1 MININDKEL
10 YKIRLFIF
18 FTLSDNIK
26 YTYNTNNYKYELIND
41 FRRIEMEKLQGM
53 VSDIVFK
60 NEENGYTIASLANE
74 NDEITIVGC
83 MPTLS
88 VGESIEIEG
97 KWVNHKIYGSQFEVQ
112 SFIPVTPSSLE
123 GIYVYLSS
131 GMIHGIG
138 EKMAKRIVDKFGVD
152 TLDII
157 QNTPERLT
165 EVEGI
170 GMKKVKQIQE
180 SYEENRE
187 LRNIII
193 QLSPYGITPNY
204 CLRIYK
210 KYKDKSLE
218 VINKNPYRL
227 AEEVRGIGFRI
238 ADDIASKIGI
248 DKYSPD
254 RIMQGILF
262 TLNQSLGSG
271 HTYLPK
277 TILIEQSVKIL
288 GVESKYIENGIMDL
302 AYDQKVHLENMNGE
316 ILVYLMMYYICE
328 NGVCKEIVK
337 LSQYETKDLHI
348 NIEEEIRIVEKED
361 EISLAN
367 NQILAVKEAINNGVT
382 IITGGPG
389 TGKTTTINTIIK
401 IFENNDQKVVLC
413 APTGRAAKRMSE
425 TSDKEAKTIHR
436 LLEMGFAT
444 DSDELVFFKDE
455 EDPIDADVIILDEAS
470 MVDVILMYNL
480 LKAVKLGTRLL
491 LVGDSDQLP
500 SVGAGNVLKDI
511 IDSNVIKT
519 VRLNEIFRQARE
531 SMIVVN
537 AHKINNGEP
546 LFLNVKNKDF
556 FFLRKNTNEE
566 ILNEIIGLVS
576 ERLPKF
582 YNFDKLKDIQ
592 VLTSMRKGDLGVNNL
607 NIELQKYLNPPNKYK
622 QEEQFAKRIF
632 RVGDKVMQIRNNY
645 TKKWET
651 EDKSDSGEGIYNG
664 DIGYIFH
671 IDKDKKTV
679 FVLFD
684 KIKIASYKYDE
695 LDELDHSF
703 CTTIHKSQGS
713 EFPVV
718 VIPIVWAP
726 PMLLSRNLLYTAVT
740 RAKKLVVLVGDVKYL
755 EQMIKNNRINDRYSN
770 LSYKLNKFIKEGLLS
785 K

>member
-1 MININDKEL
+1 
-10 YKIRLFIF
+10 
-18 FTLSDNIK
+18 
-26 YTYNTNNYKYELIND
+26 
-41 FRRIEMEKLQGM
+41 MEKLQGM

-170 GMKKVKQIQE
+170 GIKKVKQIQE

-277 TILIEQSVKIL
+277 RILIEQSVKIL
-288 GVESKYIENGIMDL
+288 GVEPKYVENGIMDL

-316 ILVYLMMYYICE
+316 ILIYLMMYYICE

-337 LSQYETKDLHI
+337 LSQHETKDLHI
-348 NIEEEIRIVEKED
+348 NIEEEIKVVEKED

-367 NQILAVKEAINNGVT
+367 NQILAVKESINNGVT

-425 TSDKEAKTIHR
+425 TSNKEAKTIHR

-444 DSDELVFFKDE
+444 DSDELVFFKDG

-470 MVDVILMYNL
+470 MVDIILMYNL
-480 LKAVKLGTRLL
+480 LKAIKLGTRLL

-537 AHKINNGEP
+537 AHKINSGEP

-556 FFLRKNTNEE
+556 FFLRKNNNEE

-582 YNFDKLKDIQ
+582 YKFDKLKDIQ

-622 QEEQFAKRIF
+622 QEEQFAKRTF

-651 EDKSDSGEGIYNG
+651 EDKSDRGEGIYNG

-679 FVLFD
+679 FVIFD

-695 LDELDHSF
+695 LDEIDHSF

-740 RAKKLVVLVGDVKYL
+740 RAKKIVVLVGDVKYL

>member
-1 MININDKEL
+1 
-10 YKIRLFIF
+10 
-18 FTLSDNIK
+18 
-26 YTYNTNNYKYELIND
+26 
-41 FRRIEMEKLQGM
+41 MEKLQGM

-60 NEENGYTIASLANE
+60 NEENGYTIAYLANE

-88 VGESIEIEG
+88 VGESIEVEG
-97 KWVNHKIYGSQFEVQ
+97 KWVNHKTYGSQFEVQ
-112 SFIPVTPSSLE
+112 TFIPVTPSSLE

-204 CLRIYK
+204 CLRIFK
-210 KYKDKSLE
+210 KYKDKAIE
-218 VINKNPYRL
+218 IINKNPYRL
-227 AEEVRGIGFRI
+227 AEDVRGIGFKI
-238 ADDIASKIGI
+238 ADEIARKIGI

-254 RIMQGILF
+254 RIMQGIIY
-262 TLNQSLGSG
+262 TLNQSLASG

-277 TILIEQSVKIL
+277 RVLIEQSARIL
-288 GVESKYIENGIMDL
+288 GVEAKFVENGIMDL
-302 AYDQKVHLENMNGE
+302 AYNQKVHLENKDSE

-328 NGVCKEIVK
+328 NGVCKEIIK
-337 LSQYETKDLHI
+337 LSQHDIKDLHI
-348 NIEEEIRIVEKED
+348 NIDGEIKIVEKED

-367 NQILAVKEAINNGVT
+367 NQILAVKEAVNNGVT

-425 TSDKEAKTIHR
+425 TSNKEAKTIHR

-444 DSDELVFFKDE
+444 DSDELIFFKDE

-470 MVDVILMYNL
+470 MVDIILMYNL

-511 IDSNVIKT
+511 IDSGVIKT

-582 YNFDKLKDIQ
+582 YKFDKLKDIQ

-607 NIELQKYLNPPNKYK
+607 NIELQKYLNPPSKYK
-622 QEEQFAKRIF
+622 QEEEFAKRTF

-679 FVLFD
+679 YVLFD
-684 KIKIASYKYDE
+684 KVKLASYKYDE

-740 RAKKLVVLVGDVKYL
+740 RAKKLVVLVGDVRYL

>member
-1 MININDKEL
+1 
-10 YKIRLFIF
+10 
-18 FTLSDNIK
+18 
-26 YTYNTNNYKYELIND
+26 
-41 FRRIEMEKLQGM
+41 MEKLQGM

-112 SFIPVTPSSLE
+112 SFIPVTPSSLD

-138 EKMAKRIVDKFGVD
+138 EKMAKRIVDKFSVD

-170 GMKKVKQIQE
+170 GMKKVKQIKE

-277 TILIEQSVKIL
+277 RILIEQSVKIL
-288 GVESKYIENGIMDL
+288 GVEPKYVENGIMDL

-316 ILVYLMMYYICE
+316 ILIYLMMYYICE

-337 LSQYETKDLHI
+337 LSQHETKDLHI
-348 NIEEEIRIVEKED
+348 EIEEEIKVVEKED

-425 TSDKEAKTIHR
+425 TSNKEAKTIHR

-470 MVDVILMYNL
+470 MVDIILMYNL

-537 AHKINNGEP
+537 AHKINSGEP

-556 FFLRKNTNEE
+556 FFLRKKNNEE

-582 YNFDKLKDIQ
+582 YKFDKLKDIQ

-622 QEEQFAKRIF
+622 QEEQFAKRTF

-679 FVLFD
+679 FVIFD

-695 LDELDHSF
+695 LDEIDHSF

-785 K
+785 KL

>member
-1 MININDKEL
+1 
-10 YKIRLFIF
+10 
-18 FTLSDNIK
+18 
-26 YTYNTNNYKYELIND
+26 
-41 FRRIEMEKLQGM
+41 MEKLEGM

-60 NEENGYTIASLANE
+60 NEENGYTIAYLANE

-88 VGESIEIEG
+88 VGESIEVEG
-97 KWVNHKIYGSQFEVQ
+97 KWVNHKTYGSQFEVN
-112 SFIPVTPSSLE
+112 SFMPITPSSLE

-210 KYKDKSLE
+210 KYKEKAIDI
-218 VINKNPYRL
+218 INKNPYRL
-227 AEEVRGIGFRI
+227 AEDVRGIGFKI
-238 ADDIASKIGI
+238 ADEIASKIGI
-248 DKYSPD
+248 DKYSPE
-254 RIMQGILF
+254 RIMQGIIY
-262 TLNQSLGSG
+262 TLNQSLASG

-277 TILIEQSVKIL
+277 QILIEQSVKIL
-288 GVESKYIENGIMDL
+288 GVEPKFVENGIMDL
-302 AYDQKVHLENMNGE
+302 AYNQKVHLENKDGQ

-328 NGVCKEIVK
+328 NGVCKEIIK
-337 LSQYETKDLHI
+337 LSQHDIKDLHI
-348 NIEEEIRIVEKED
+348 NIDEEIKIVEKEGN
-361 EISLAN
+361 ISLAK
-367 NQILAVKEAINNGVT
+367 NQIEAVKEAINNGVT

-425 TSDKEAKTIHR
+425 TSNKEAKTIHR
-436 LLEMGFAT
+436 LLEMGFGS
-444 DSDELVFFKDE
+444 DSEELVFFKDE

-470 MVDVILMYNL
+470 MVDIILMYNL
-480 LKAVKLGTRLL
+480 LKAVKLGTRVL

-511 IDSNVIKT
+511 IDSKVIKT

-566 ILNEIIGLVS
+566 ILNEIVGLVS
-576 ERLPKF
+576 ERLPNF
-582 YNFDKLKDIQ
+582 YKFDKLKDIQ

-622 QEEQFAKRIF
+622 QEEEFAKRIF

-645 TKKWET
+645 TRKWET
-651 EDKSDSGEGIYNG
+651 EDKSESGEGIYNG

-679 FVLFD
+679 YVLFD
-684 KIKIASYKYDE
+684 KVKLSAYKYDE

-740 RAKKLVVLVGDVKYL
+740 RAKKLVVLVGDVRYL

-770 LSYKLNKFIKEGLLS
+770 LSYKLNKFIKEGLLI

>member
-1 MININDKEL
+1 
-10 YKIRLFIF
+10 
-18 FTLSDNIK
+18 
-26 YTYNTNNYKYELIND
+26 
-41 FRRIEMEKLQGM
+41 MEKIQGM

-60 NEENGYTIASLANE
+60 NEENGYTIANLANE
-74 NDEITIVGC
+74 DDEITIVGC

-88 VGESIEIEG
+88 MGESIEVEG
-97 KWVNHKIYGSQFEVQ
+97 KWINHKIYGSQFEVQ
-112 SFIPVTPSSLE
+112 SFMPVTPSSLE

-193 QLSPYGITPNY
+193 KLSPYGITPNY

-210 KYKDKSLE
+210 KYKEKSIE
-218 VINKNPYRL
+218 IINKNPYRF
-227 AEEVRGIGFRI
+227 AEEVRGIGFKI
-238 ADDIASKIGI
+238 ADEIASKIGI

-262 TLNQSLGSG
+262 TLNQSLANG

-277 TILIEQSVKIL
+277 RVLIEQSVKIL
-288 GVESKYIENGIMDL
+288 GVESSFVEKGIMDL
-302 AYDQKVHLENMNGE
+302 AYAQKVHLENKNGE

-328 NGVCKEIVK
+328 NGVCKEIIK
-337 LSQYETKDLHI
+337 LSQHEIKDLHI
-348 NIEEEIRIVEKED
+348 NIDKEIKIVEKED
-361 EISLAN
+361 NINLAK
-367 NQILAVKEAINNGVT
+367 NQIEAVKEAINNGVT

-425 TSDKEAKTIHR
+425 TSNKEAKTIHR

-444 DSDELVFFKDE
+444 DSDELIFFKDE

-470 MVDVILMYNL
+470 MVDIILMYNL

-511 IDSNVIKT
+511 IDSGVIKT

-566 ILNEIIGLVS
+566 IINEIIGLVS

-582 YNFDKLKDIQ
+582 YKFDKLKDIQ
-592 VLTSMRKGDLGVNNL
+592 VLASMRKGDLGVNNL
-607 NIELQKYLNPPNKYK
+607 NIELQKYLNPPEKYK
-622 QEEQFAKRIF
+622 QEEQFAKRTF

-679 FVLFD
+679 YVLFD
-684 KIKIASYKYDE
+684 KVKLASYKYDE

-740 RAKKLVVLVGDVKYL
+740 RAKKLVVLVGDVRYL

-770 LSYKLNKFIKEGLLS
+770 LSYKLNRFIKEGLLS

>member
-1 MININDKEL
+1 
-10 YKIRLFIF
+10 
-18 FTLSDNIK
+18 
-26 YTYNTNNYKYELIND
+26 
-41 FRRIEMEKLQGM
+41 MEKLQGM

-138 EKMAKRIVDKFGVD
+138 EKMAKRIVDKFSVD

-170 GMKKVKQIQE
+170 GIKKVKQIQE

-277 TILIEQSVKIL
+277 RILIEQSVKIL
-288 GVESKYIENGIMDL
+288 GVEPKYVENGIMDL

-316 ILVYLMMYYICE
+316 ILIYLMMYYICE

-337 LSQYETKDLHI
+337 LSQHETKDLHI
-348 NIEEEIRIVEKED
+348 NIEEEIKVVEKED

-367 NQILAVKEAINNGVT
+367 NQILAVKESINNGVT

-425 TSDKEAKTIHR
+425 TSNKEAKTIHR

-444 DSDELVFFKDE
+444 DSDELVFFKDG

-470 MVDVILMYNL
+470 MVDIILMYNL
-480 LKAVKLGTRLL
+480 LKAIKLGTRLL

-556 FFLRKNTNEE
+556 FFLRKNNNEE

-582 YNFDKLKDIQ
+582 YKFDKLKDIQ

-622 QEEQFAKRIF
+622 QEEQFAKRTF

-651 EDKSDSGEGIYNG
+651 EDKSDRGEGIYNG

-679 FVLFD
+679 FVIFD

-695 LDELDHSF
+695 LDEIDHSF

-718 VIPIVWAP
+718 LIPIVWAP

-740 RAKKLVVLVGDVKYL
+740 RAKKIVVLVGDVKYL

-770 LSYKLNKFIKEGLLS
+770 LSYKLNKFIKEGLIS

>member
-1 MININDKEL
+1 
-10 YKIRLFIF
+10 
-18 FTLSDNIK
+18 
-26 YTYNTNNYKYELIND
+26 
-41 FRRIEMEKLQGM
+41 
-53 VSDIVFK
+53 
-60 NEENGYTIASLANE
+60 
-74 NDEITIVGC
+74 
-83 MPTLS
+83 
-88 VGESIEIEG
+88 
-97 KWVNHKIYGSQFEVQ
+97 
-112 SFIPVTPSSLE
+112 
-123 GIYVYLSS
+123 
-131 GMIHGIG
+131 
-138 EKMAKRIVDKFGVD
+138 
-152 TLDII
+152 
-157 QNTPERLT
+157 
-165 EVEGI
+165 
-170 GMKKVKQIQE
+170 
-180 SYEENRE
+180 
-187 LRNIII
+187 
-193 QLSPYGITPNY
+193 
-204 CLRIYK
+204 
-210 KYKDKSLE
+210 
-218 VINKNPYRL
+218 
-227 AEEVRGIGFRI
+227 
-238 ADDIASKIGI
+238 
-248 DKYSPD
+248 
-254 RIMQGILF
+254 MQGIIY
-262 TLNQSLGSG
+262 TLNQSLASG

-277 TILIEQSVKIL
+277 QILIEQSVKIL
-288 GVESKYIENGIMDL
+288 GVEPKFVENGIMDL
-302 AYDQKVHLENMNGE
+302 AYNQKVHLENKDGQ

-328 NGVCKEIVK
+328 NGVCKEIIK
-337 LSQYETKDLHI
+337 LSQHDIKDLHI
-348 NIEEEIRIVEKED
+348 NIDEEIKIVEKED
-361 EISLAN
+361 NISLAK
-367 NQILAVKEAINNGVT
+367 NQIEAVKEAINNGVT

-425 TSDKEAKTIHR
+425 TSNKEAKTIHR
-436 LLEMGFAT
+436 LLEMGFGS
-444 DSDELVFFKDE
+444 DSEELVFFKDE

-470 MVDVILMYNL
+470 MVDII
-480 LKAVKLGTRLL
+480 LGTRVL

-511 IDSNVIKT
+511 IDSKVIKT

-566 ILNEIIGLVS
+566 ILNEIVGLVS
-576 ERLPKF
+576 ERLPNF
-582 YNFDKLKDIQ
+582 YKFDKLKDIQ

-622 QEEQFAKRIF
+622 QEEEFAKRIF

-645 TKKWET
+645 TRKWET
-651 EDKSDSGEGIYNG
+651 EDKSESGEGIYNG

-679 FVLFD
+679 YVLFD
-684 KIKIASYKYDE
+684 KIKLSAYKYDE

-740 RAKKLVVLVGDVKYL
+740 RAKKLVVLVGDVRYL

-770 LSYKLNKFIKEGLLS
+770 LSYKLNKFIKEGLLI

>member
-1 MININDKEL
+1 
-10 YKIRLFIF
+10 
-18 FTLSDNIK
+18 
-26 YTYNTNNYKYELIND
+26 
-41 FRRIEMEKLQGM
+41 MEKLEGM

-60 NEENGYTIASLANE
+60 NEENGYTIAYLANE

-88 VGESIEIEG
+88 VGESIEVEG
-97 KWVNHKIYGSQFEVQ
+97 KWVNHKTYGSQFEVN
-112 SFIPVTPSSLE
+112 SFMPITPSSLE

-210 KYKDKSLE
+210 KYKEKAIDI
-218 VINKNPYRL
+218 INKNPYRL
-227 AEEVRGIGFRI
+227 AEDVRGIGFKI
-238 ADDIASKIGI
+238 ADEIASKIGI
-248 DKYSPD
+248 DKYSPE
-254 RIMQGILF
+254 RIMQGIIY
-262 TLNQSLGSG
+262 TLNQSLASG

-277 TILIEQSVKIL
+277 QILIEQSVKIL
-288 GVESKYIENGIMDL
+288 GVEPKFVENGIMDL
-302 AYDQKVHLENMNGE
+302 AYNQKVHLENKDGQ

-328 NGVCKEIVK
+328 NGVCKEIIK
-337 LSQYETKDLHI
+337 LSQHDIKDLHI
-348 NIEEEIRIVEKED
+348 NIDEEIKIVEKED
-361 EISLAN
+361 NISLAK
-367 NQILAVKEAINNGVT
+367 NQIEAVKEAINNGVT

-425 TSDKEAKTIHR
+425 TSNKEAKTIHR
-436 LLEMGFAT
+436 LLEMGFGS
-444 DSDELVFFKDE
+444 DSEELVFFKDE

-470 MVDVILMYNL
+470 MVDIILMYNL
-480 LKAVKLGTRLL
+480 LKAVKLGTRVL

-511 IDSNVIKT
+511 IDSKVIKT
-519 VRLNEIFRQARE
+519 VMLNEIFRQARE

-566 ILNEIIGLVS
+566 ILNEIVGLVS
-576 ERLPKF
+576 ERLPNFYKF
-582 YNFDKLKDIQ
+582 GKLKDIQ

-622 QEEQFAKRIF
+622 QEEEFAKRIF

-645 TKKWET
+645 TRKWET
-651 EDKSDSGEGIYNG
+651 EDKSES
-664 DIGYIFH
+664 
-671 IDKDKKTV
+671 
-679 FVLFD
+679 
-684 KIKIASYKYDE
+684 
-695 LDELDHSF
+695 
-703 CTTIHKSQGS
+703 
-713 EFPVV
+713 
-718 VIPIVWAP
+718 
-726 PMLLSRNLLYTAVT
+726 
-740 RAKKLVVLVGDVKYL
+740 
-755 EQMIKNNRINDRYSN
+755 
-770 LSYKLNKFIKEGLLS
+770 
-785 K
+785 

>member
-1 MININDKEL
+1 
-10 YKIRLFIF
+10 
-18 FTLSDNIK
+18 
-26 YTYNTNNYKYELIND
+26 
-41 FRRIEMEKLQGM
+41 MEKIQGM

-60 NEENGYTIASLANE
+60 NEENGYTIANLANE
-74 NDEITIVGC
+74 DDEITIVGC

-88 VGESIEIEG
+88 MGESIEVEG
-97 KWVNHKIYGSQFEVQ
+97 KWINHKIYGSQFEVQ
-112 SFIPVTPSSLE
+112 NFMPVTPSSLE

-193 QLSPYGITPNY
+193 KLSPYGITPNY

-210 KYKDKSLE
+210 KYKEKSIE
-218 VINKNPYRL
+218 IINKNPYRL
-227 AEEVRGIGFRI
+227 AEDVRGIGFKI
-238 ADDIASKIGI
+238 ADEIASKIGI

-262 TLNQSLGSG
+262 TLNQSLANG

-277 TILIEQSVKIL
+277 RVLIEQSVKIL
-288 GVESKYIENGIMDL
+288 GVESSFVEKGIMDL
-302 AYDQKVHLENMNGE
+302 AYAQKVHLENKNGE

-328 NGVCKEIVK
+328 NGVCKEIIK
-337 LSQYETKDLHI
+337 LSQHEIKDLHI
-348 NIEEEIRIVEKED
+348 NIDEEIKIVEKED
-361 EISLAN
+361 NINLAK
-367 NQILAVKEAINNGVT
+367 NQIEAVKEAINNGVT

-425 TSDKEAKTIHR
+425 TSNKEAKTIHR

-444 DSDELVFFKDE
+444 DSDELIFFKDE

-470 MVDVILMYNL
+470 MVDIILMYNL

-511 IDSNVIKT
+511 IDSEVIKT

-566 ILNEIIGLVS
+566 IINEIIGLVS

-582 YNFDKLKDIQ
+582 YKFDKLKDIQ
-592 VLTSMRKGDLGVNNL
+592 VLASMRKGDLGVNNL
-607 NIELQKYLNPPNKYK
+607 NIELQKYLNPPEKYK
-622 QEEQFAKRIF
+622 QEEQFAKRTF

-679 FVLFD
+679 YVLFD
-684 KIKIASYKYDE
+684 KVKLASYKYDE

-740 RAKKLVVLVGDVKYL
+740 RAKKLVVLVGDVRYL

-770 LSYKLNKFIKEGLLS
+770 LSYKLNRFIKEGLLS

>member
-1 MININDKEL
+1 
-10 YKIRLFIF
+10 
-18 FTLSDNIK
+18 
-26 YTYNTNNYKYELIND
+26 
-41 FRRIEMEKLQGM
+41 MEKLEGM

-60 NEENGYTIASLANE
+60 NEENGYTIAYLANE

-88 VGESIEIEG
+88 VGESIEVEG
-97 KWVNHKIYGSQFEVQ
+97 KWVNHKTYGSQFEVN
-112 SFIPVTPSSLE
+112 SFMPITPSSLE

-210 KYKDKSLE
+210 KYKEKAIDI
-218 VINKNPYRL
+218 INKNPYRL
-227 AEEVRGIGFRI
+227 AEDVRGIGFKI
-238 ADDIASKIGI
+238 ADEIASKIGI
-248 DKYSPD
+248 DKYSPE
-254 RIMQGILF
+254 RIMQGIIY
-262 TLNQSLGSG
+262 TLNQSLASG

-277 TILIEQSVKIL
+277 QILIEQSVKIL
-288 GVESKYIENGIMDL
+288 GVEPKFVENGIMDL
-302 AYDQKVHLENMNGE
+302 AYNQKVHLENKDGQ

-328 NGVCKEIVK
+328 NGVCKEIIK
-337 LSQYETKDLHI
+337 LSQHDIKDLHI
-348 NIEEEIRIVEKED
+348 NIDEEIKIVEKED
-361 EISLAN
+361 NISLAK
-367 NQILAVKEAINNGVT
+367 NQIEAVKEAINNGVT

-425 TSDKEAKTIHR
+425 TSNKEAKTIHR
-436 LLEMGFAT
+436 LLEMGFGS
-444 DSDELVFFKDE
+444 DSEELVFFKDE

-470 MVDVILMYNL
+470 MVDIILMYNL
-480 LKAVKLGTRLL
+480 LKAVKLGTRVL

-500 SVGAGNVLKDI
+500 SVGAGNVVKDI
-511 IDSNVIKT
+511 IDSKVRKT

-566 ILNEIIGLVS
+566 ILNEIVGLVS
-576 ERLPKF
+576 ERLPNF
-582 YNFDKLKDIQ
+582 YKFDKLKDIQ

-622 QEEQFAKRIF
+622 QEEEFAKRIF

-645 TKKWET
+645 TRKWET
-651 EDKSDSGEGIYNG
+651 EDKSESGEGIYNG

-679 FVLFD
+679 YVLFD
-684 KIKIASYKYDE
+684 KVKLSAYKYDE

-740 RAKKLVVLVGDVKYL
+740 RAKKLVVLVGDVRYL

-770 LSYKLNKFIKEGLLS
+770 LSYKLNKFIKEGLLI

>member
-1 MININDKEL
+1 
-10 YKIRLFIF
+10 
-18 FTLSDNIK
+18 
-26 YTYNTNNYKYELIND
+26 
-41 FRRIEMEKLQGM
+41 MEKLEGM

-60 NEENGYTIASLANE
+60 NEENGYTIAYLANE

-88 VGESIEIEG
+88 VGESIEVEG
-97 KWVNHKIYGSQFEVQ
+97 KWVNHKTYGSQFEVN
-112 SFIPVTPSSLE
+112 SFMPITPSSLE

-210 KYKDKSLE
+210 KYKEKAIDI
-218 VINKNPYRL
+218 INKNPYRL
-227 AEEVRGIGFRI
+227 AEDVRGIGFKI
-238 ADDIASKIGI
+238 ADEIASKIGI
-248 DKYSPD
+248 DKYSPE
-254 RIMQGILF
+254 RIMQGIIY
-262 TLNQSLGSG
+262 TLNQSLASG

-277 TILIEQSVKIL
+277 QILIEQSVKIL
-288 GVESKYIENGIMDL
+288 GVEPKFVENGIMDL
-302 AYDQKVHLENMNGE
+302 AYNQKVHLENKDGQ

-328 NGVCKEIVK
+328 NGVCKEIIK
-337 LSQYETKDLHI
+337 LSQHDIKDLHI
-348 NIEEEIRIVEKED
+348 NIDEEIKIVEKED
-361 EISLAN
+361 NISLAK
-367 NQILAVKEAINNGVT
+367 NQIEAVKEAINNGVT

-425 TSDKEAKTIHR
+425 TSNKEAKTIHR
-436 LLEMGFAT
+436 LLEMGFGS
-444 DSDELVFFKDE
+444 DSEELVFFKDE

-470 MVDVILMYNL
+470 MVDIILMYNL
-480 LKAVKLGTRLL
+480 LKAVKLGTRVL

-511 IDSNVIKT
+511 IDSKVIKT

-566 ILNEIIGLVS
+566 ILNEIVGLVS
-576 ERLPKF
+576 ERLPNF
-582 YNFDKLKDIQ
+582 YKFDKLKDIQ

-622 QEEQFAKRIF
+622 QEEEFAKRIF

-645 TKKWET
+645 TRKWET
-651 EDKSDSGEGIYNG
+651 EDKSESGEGIYNG

-679 FVLFD
+679 YVLFD
-684 KIKIASYKYDE
+684 KVKLSAYKYDE

-740 RAKKLVVLVGDVKYL
+740 RAKKLVVLVGDVRYL

-770 LSYKLNKFIKEGLLS
+770 LSYKLNKFIREGLLS

>member
-1 MININDKEL
+1 
-10 YKIRLFIF
+10 
-18 FTLSDNIK
+18 
-26 YTYNTNNYKYELIND
+26 
-41 FRRIEMEKLQGM
+41 MEKIQGM

-60 NEENGYTIASLANE
+60 NEENGYTIANLANE
-74 NDEITIVGC
+74 DDEITIVGC

-88 VGESIEIEG
+88 MGESIEVEG
-97 KWVNHKIYGSQFEVQ
+97 KWINHKIYGSQFEVQ
-112 SFIPVTPSSLE
+112 NFMPVTPSSLE

-131 GMIHGIG
+131 GMTHGIG

-193 QLSPYGITPNY
+193 KLSPYGITPNY

-210 KYKDKSLE
+210 KYKEKSIE
-218 VINKNPYRL
+218 IINKNPYRL
-227 AEEVRGIGFRI
+227 AEEVRGIGFKI
-238 ADDIASKIGI
+238 ADEIASKIGI

-262 TLNQSLGSG
+262 TLNQSLANG

-277 TILIEQSVKIL
+277 RVLIEQSVKIL
-288 GVESKYIENGIMDL
+288 GVESSFVEKGIMDL
-302 AYDQKVHLENMNGE
+302 AYAQKVHLENKNGE

-328 NGVCKEIVK
+328 NGVCKEIIK
-337 LSQYETKDLHI
+337 LSQHEIKDLHI
-348 NIEEEIRIVEKED
+348 NIDKEIKIVEKED
-361 EISLAN
+361 NINLAK
-367 NQILAVKEAINNGVT
+367 NQIEAVKEAINNGVT

-425 TSDKEAKTIHR
+425 TSNKEAKTIHR

-444 DSDELVFFKDE
+444 DSDELIFFKDE

-470 MVDVILMYNL
+470 MVDIILMYNL

-511 IDSNVIKT
+511 IDSGVIKT

-566 ILNEIIGLVS
+566 IINEIIGLVS

-582 YNFDKLKDIQ
+582 YKFDKLKDIQ
-592 VLTSMRKGDLGVNNL
+592 VLASMRKGDLGVNNL
-607 NIELQKYLNPPNKYK
+607 NIELQKYLNPPEKYK
-622 QEEQFAKRIF
+622 QEEQFAKRTF

-679 FVLFD
+679 YVLFD
-684 KIKIASYKYDE
+684 KVKLASYKYDE

-740 RAKKLVVLVGDVKYL
+740 RAKKLVVLVGDVRYL

-770 LSYKLNKFIKEGLLS
+770 LSYKLNRFIKEGLLS

>member
-1 MININDKEL
+1 
-10 YKIRLFIF
+10 
-18 FTLSDNIK
+18 
-26 YTYNTNNYKYELIND
+26 
-41 FRRIEMEKLQGM
+41 MEKIQGM

-60 NEENGYTIASLANE
+60 NEENGYTIANLANE
-74 NDEITIVGC
+74 DDEITIVGC

-88 VGESIEIEG
+88 MGESIEVEG
-97 KWVNHKIYGSQFEVQ
+97 KWINHKIYGSQFEVQ
-112 SFIPVTPSSLE
+112 NFMPVTPSSLE

-193 QLSPYGITPNY
+193 KLSPYGITPNY

-210 KYKDKSLE
+210 KYKEKSIE
-218 VINKNPYRL
+218 IINKNPYRL
-227 AEEVRGIGFRI
+227 AEEVRGIGFKI
-238 ADDIASKIGI
+238 ADEIASKIGI

-262 TLNQSLGSG
+262 TLNQSLANG

-277 TILIEQSVKIL
+277 RVLIEQSVKIL
-288 GVESKYIENGIMDL
+288 GVESSFVEKGIMDL
-302 AYDQKVHLENMNGE
+302 AYAQKVHLENKNGE

-328 NGVCKEIVK
+328 NGVCKEIIK
-337 LSQYETKDLHI
+337 LSQYEIKDLHI
-348 NIEEEIRIVEKED
+348 NIDEEIKIVEKED
-361 EISLAN
+361 NINLAK
-367 NQILAVKEAINNGVT
+367 NQIEAVKEAINNGVT

-425 TSDKEAKTIHR
+425 TSNKEAKTIHR

-444 DSDELVFFKDE
+444 DSDELIFFKDE

-470 MVDVILMYNL
+470 MVDIILMYNL

-511 IDSNVIKT
+511 IDSEVIKT

-566 ILNEIIGLVS
+566 IINEIIGLVS

-582 YNFDKLKDIQ
+582 YKFDKLKDIQ
-592 VLTSMRKGDLGVNNL
+592 VLASMRKGDLGVNNL
-607 NIELQKYLNPPNKYK
+607 NIELQKYLNPPEKYK
-622 QEEQFAKRIF
+622 QEEQFAKRTF

-679 FVLFD
+679 YVLFD
-684 KIKIASYKYDE
+684 KVKLASYKYDE

-740 RAKKLVVLVGDVKYL
+740 RAKKLVVLVGDVRYL

-770 LSYKLNKFIKEGLLS
+770 LSYKLNRFIKEGLLS

>member
-1 MININDKEL
+1 
-10 YKIRLFIF
+10 
-18 FTLSDNIK
+18 
-26 YTYNTNNYKYELIND
+26 
-41 FRRIEMEKLQGM
+41 MEKLQGM

-88 VGESIEIEG
+88 VGESIEVEG
-97 KWVNHKIYGSQFEVQ
+97 KWINHKIYGSQFEVQ
-112 SFIPVTPSSLE
+112 SFMPVTPSSLE

-138 EKMAKRIVDKFGVD
+138 EKMAKRIIDKFGVD
-152 TLDII
+152 TLNII

-277 TILIEQSVKIL
+277 RVLIEQSVKIL
-288 GVESKYIENGIMDL
+288 GVEPTFVENGIIDL
-302 AYDQKVHLENMNGE
+302 AYNQKLHLENRDGE

-337 LSQYETKDLHI
+337 LSQHETKDLHI
-348 NIEEEIRIVEKED
+348 NIDEEIKIVEKED

-425 TSDKEAKTIHR
+425 TSNKEAKTIHR
-436 LLEMGFAT
+436 LLEMGFST
-444 DSDELVFFKDE
+444 DGDELTFFKDE
-455 EDPIDADVIILDEAS
+455 EDPIEADVIILDEAS
-470 MVDVILMYNL
+470 MVDIILMYNL
-480 LKAVKLGTRLL
+480 LKAIKLGTRLL

-511 IDSNVIKT
+511 IDSGVIKT
-519 VRLNEIFRQARE
+519 VRLDEIFRQARE

-592 VLTSMRKGDLGVNNL
+592 VLTSMRKGDLGVTNL

-622 QEEQFAKRIF
+622 QEEEFAKRTF

-651 EDKSDSGEGIYNG
+651 EDKSDNGEGIYNG

-684 KIKIASYKYDE
+684 KVKIASYKYDE

-785 K
+785 R

>member
-1 MININDKEL
+1 
-10 YKIRLFIF
+10 
-18 FTLSDNIK
+18 
-26 YTYNTNNYKYELIND
+26 
-41 FRRIEMEKLQGM
+41 MEKLQGM

-277 TILIEQSVKIL
+277 RILIEQSVKIL
-288 GVESKYIENGIMDL
+288 GIESKYVENGIMDL
-302 AYDQKVHLENMNGE
+302 AYDQKIHLENMNGE
-316 ILVYLMMYYICE
+316 ILIYLMMYYICE
-328 NGVCKEIVK
+328 NGVCKEIIK
-337 LSQYETKDLHI
+337 LSQHETKDLRI
-348 NIEEEIRIVEKED
+348 NIEEEIKVVEKED
-361 EISLAN
+361 GISLAN
-367 NQILAVKEAINNGVT
+367 NQILAVKESINNGVT

-401 IFENNDQKVVLC
+401 IFENNDQKVLLC

-425 TSDKEAKTIHR
+425 TSNKEAKTIHR

-470 MVDVILMYNL
+470 MVDIILMYNL

-556 FFLRKNTNEE
+556 FFLRKKNNEE

-582 YNFDKLKDIQ
+582 YKFDKLKDIQ

-607 NIELQKYLNPPNKYK
+607 NIELQKYLNPPSKYK

-651 EDKSDSGEGIYNG
+651 EDKSDRGEGIYNG

>member
-1 MININDKEL
+1 
-10 YKIRLFIF
+10 
-18 FTLSDNIK
+18 
-26 YTYNTNNYKYELIND
+26 
-41 FRRIEMEKLQGM
+41 MEKLEGM

-60 NEENGYTIASLANE
+60 NEENGYTIAYLANE

-88 VGESIEIEG
+88 VGESIEVEG
-97 KWVNHKIYGSQFEVQ
+97 KWVNHKTYGSQFEVN
-112 SFIPVTPSSLE
+112 SFMPITPSSLE

-210 KYKDKSLE
+210 KYKEKAIDI
-218 VINKNPYRL
+218 INKNPYRL
-227 AEEVRGIGFRI
+227 AEDVRGIGFKI
-238 ADDIASKIGI
+238 ADEIASKIGI
-248 DKYSPD
+248 DKYSPE
-254 RIMQGILF
+254 RIMQGIIY
-262 TLNQSLGSG
+262 TLNQSLASG

-277 TILIEQSVKIL
+277 QILIEQSVKIL
-288 GVESKYIENGIMDL
+288 GVEPKFVENGIMDL
-302 AYDQKVHLENMNGE
+302 AYNQKVHLENKDGQ

-328 NGVCKEIVK
+328 NGVCKEIIK
-337 LSQYETKDLHI
+337 LSQHDIKDLHI
-348 NIEEEIRIVEKED
+348 NIDEEIKIVEKED
-361 EISLAN
+361 NISLAK
-367 NQILAVKEAINNGVT
+367 NQIEAVKEAINYGVT

-425 TSDKEAKTIHR
+425 TSNKEAKTIHR
-436 LLEMGFAT
+436 LLEMGFGS
-444 DSDELVFFKDE
+444 DSEELVFFKDE

-470 MVDVILMYNL
+470 MVDIILMYNL
-480 LKAVKLGTRLL
+480 LKAVKLGTRVL

-511 IDSNVIKT
+511 IDSKVIKT

-566 ILNEIIGLVS
+566 ILNEIVGLVS
-576 ERLPKF
+576 ERLPNF
-582 YNFDKLKDIQ
+582 YKFDKLKDIQ

-622 QEEQFAKRIF
+622 QEEEFAKRIF

-645 TKKWET
+645 TRKWET
-651 EDKSDSGEGIYNG
+651 EDKSESGEGIYNG

-679 FVLFD
+679 YVLFD
-684 KIKIASYKYDE
+684 KIKLSAYKYDE

-740 RAKKLVVLVGDVKYL
+740 RAKKLVVLVGDVRYL

-770 LSYKLNKFIKEGLLS
+770 LSYKLNKFIKEGLLI

>member
-1 MININDKEL
+1 
-10 YKIRLFIF
+10 
-18 FTLSDNIK
+18 
-26 YTYNTNNYKYELIND
+26 
-41 FRRIEMEKLQGM
+41 MEKIQGM

-60 NEENGYTIASLANE
+60 NEENGYTIANLANE

-112 SFIPVTPSSLE
+112 SFIPITPSSLE

-152 TLDII
+152 TLDVI
-157 QNTPERLT
+157 QNNPERLT

-170 GMKKVKQIQE
+170 GIKKVKQIQE

-204 CLRIYK
+204 CLKIYK
-210 KYKDKSLE
+210 KYKEKSIE
-218 VINKNPYRL
+218 IINKNPYRL
-227 AEEVRGIGFRI
+227 AEDIRGIGFRI
-238 ADDIASKIGI
+238 ADDIAAKIGI

-262 TLNQSLGSG
+262 TLNQSLANG

-277 TILIEQSVKIL
+277 RILIEQSVKIL
-288 GVESKYIENGIMDL
+288 GVEPKFVENGIMDL
-302 AYDQKVHLENMNGE
+302 AYTQKVHLENKNGE

-337 LSQYETKDLHI
+337 LSQHEIKDLHI
-348 NIEEEIRIVEKED
+348 DIDEEIKRVEKE
-361 EISLAN
+361 ENIQLAN
-367 NQILAVKEAINNGVT
+367 NQVLAVKEAINSGVT

-425 TSDKEAKTIHR
+425 TSNKEAKTIHR

-470 MVDVILMYNL
+470 MVDIILMYNL
-480 LKAVKLGTRLL
+480 LKAVKLGSRLL

-519 VRLNEIFRQARE
+519 VRLNEIFRQAQE

-566 ILNEIIGLVS
+566 IINEIIGLVS

-592 VLTSMRKGDLGVNNL
+592 VLTTMRKGDLGVNNL

-622 QEEQFAKRIF
+622 QEEEFAKRTF
-632 RVGDKVMQIRNNY
+632 RVGDKVMQIKNNY

-679 FVLFD
+679 YVLFD
-684 KIKIASYKYDE
+684 NVKIASYKYDE

-718 VIPIVWAP
+718 VVPIVWAP

-740 RAKKLVVLVGDVKYL
+740 RAKKLVVLVGEVKYL
-755 EQMIKNNRINDRYSN
+755 EYMIKNNRINDRYSN
-770 LSYKLNKFIKEGLLS
+770 LSYKLNKFIEEGLLS

>member
-1 MININDKEL
+1 
-10 YKIRLFIF
+10 
-18 FTLSDNIK
+18 
-26 YTYNTNNYKYELIND
+26 
-41 FRRIEMEKLQGM
+41 MEKIQGM

-60 NEENGYTIASLANE
+60 NEENGYTIANLANE
-74 NDEITIVGC
+74 DDEITIVGC

-88 VGESIEIEG
+88 MGESIEVEG
-97 KWVNHKIYGSQFEVQ
+97 KWINHKIYGSQFEVQ
-112 SFIPVTPSSLE
+112 SFMPVTPSSLE

-193 QLSPYGITPNY
+193 KLSPYGITPNY

-210 KYKDKSLE
+210 KYKEKSIE
-218 VINKNPYRL
+218 IINKNPYRL
-227 AEEVRGIGFRI
+227 AEEVRGIGFKI
-238 ADDIASKIGI
+238 ADEIASKIGI

-262 TLNQSLGSG
+262 TLNQSLANG

-277 TILIEQSVKIL
+277 RVLIEQSVKIL
-288 GVESKYIENGIMDL
+288 GVESSFVEKGIMDL
-302 AYDQKVHLENMNGE
+302 AYAQKVHLENKNGE

-328 NGVCKEIVK
+328 NGVCKEIIK
-337 LSQYETKDLHI
+337 LSQYEIKDLHI
-348 NIEEEIRIVEKED
+348 NIDEEIKIVEKED
-361 EISLAN
+361 NINLAK
-367 NQILAVKEAINNGVT
+367 NQIEAVKEAINNGVT

-425 TSDKEAKTIHR
+425 TSNKEAKTIHR

-444 DSDELVFFKDE
+444 DSDELIFFKDE

-470 MVDVILMYNL
+470 MVDIILMYNL

-511 IDSNVIKT
+511 IDSGVIKT

-566 ILNEIIGLVS
+566 IINEIIGLVS

-582 YNFDKLKDIQ
+582 YKFDKLKDIQ
-592 VLTSMRKGDLGVNNL
+592 VLASMRKGDLGVNNL
-607 NIELQKYLNPPNKYK
+607 NIELQKYLNPPEKYK
-622 QEEQFAKRIF
+622 QEEQFAKRTF

-679 FVLFD
+679 YVLFD
-684 KIKIASYKYDE
+684 KVKLASYKYDE

-740 RAKKLVVLVGDVKYL
+740 RAKKLVVLVGDVRYL

-770 LSYKLNKFIKEGLLS
+770 LSYKLNRFIKEGLLS

>member
-1 MININDKEL
+1 
-10 YKIRLFIF
+10 
-18 FTLSDNIK
+18 
-26 YTYNTNNYKYELIND
+26 
-41 FRRIEMEKLQGM
+41 MEKLQGM

-248 DKYSPD
+248 DKYSQD

-277 TILIEQSVKIL
+277 RILIEQSVKIL
-288 GVESKYIENGIMDL
+288 GIESKYVENGIMDL
-302 AYDQKVHLENMNGE
+302 AYDQKIHLENMNGE
-316 ILVYLMMYYICE
+316 ILIYLMMYYICE
-328 NGVCKEIVK
+328 NGVCKEIIK
-337 LSQYETKDLHI
+337 LSQHETKDLRI
-348 NIEEEIRIVEKED
+348 NIEEEIKVVEKED
-361 EISLAN
+361 GISLAN
-367 NQILAVKEAINNGVT
+367 NQILAVKESINNGVT

-401 IFENNDQKVVLC
+401 IFENNDQKVLLC

-425 TSDKEAKTIHR
+425 TSNKEAKTIHR

-470 MVDVILMYNL
+470 MVDIILMYNL

-556 FFLRKNTNEE
+556 FFLRKKNNEE

-582 YNFDKLKDIQ
+582 YKFDKLKDIQ

-651 EDKSDSGEGIYNG
+651 EDKSDRGEGIYNG

>member
-1 MININDKEL
+1 
-10 YKIRLFIF
+10 
-18 FTLSDNIK
+18 
-26 YTYNTNNYKYELIND
+26 
-41 FRRIEMEKLQGM
+41 MEKLQGM

-112 SFIPVTPSSLE
+112 SFMPVTPSSLE

-210 KYKDKSLE
+210 KYKDKSIE

-262 TLNQSLGSG
+262 TLNQSLGNG

-277 TILIEQSVKIL
+277 RILIEQSVKIL
-288 GVESKYIENGIMDL
+288 GVEPKFVENGIMDL
-302 AYDQKVHLENMNGE
+302 AYNQKVHLENKNGE

-328 NGVCKEIVK
+328 NGVCKEIIK
-337 LSQYETKDLHI
+337 LSQHEVKDLHI

-361 EISLAN
+361 EISLAS
-367 NQILAVKEAINNGVT
+367 NQILAVKEAVNNGVT

-425 TSDKEAKTIHR
+425 TSNKEAKTIHR

-470 MVDVILMYNL
+470 MVDIILMYNL
-480 LKAVKLGTRLL
+480 LKAIKLGTRVL

-582 YNFDKLKDIQ
+582 YKFDKLKDIQ

-607 NIELQKYLNPPNKYK
+607 NIELQKYLNPSDKYK
-622 QEEQFAKRIF
+622 QEEVFAKRTF
-632 RVGDKVMQIRNNY
+632 KVGDKVMQIRNNY

-671 IDKDKKTV
+671 IDKDKKMV
-679 FVLFD
+679 FVIFD
-684 KIKIASYKYDE
+684 KVKIASYKYDE

-770 LSYKLNKFIKEGLLS
+770 LSYKLNKFIEEGLLS